1 VTEFTAA
8 RLRESIAVE
17 EQGNNQDRL
26 GHMSLRRLGAT
37 KVKGKEHPVIV
48 YALESL
54 GRQETSRIEDRGSRI
69 EDRGSRIEE
78 LPSPEWLELKDSN
91 QAIPSPDA

>member
-69 EDRGSRIEE
+69 EE
-78 LPSPEWLELKDSN
+78 LPSPEWLELKGSN